1 MGSQL
6 FLRLLSI
13 FVAENKIVVPT
24 DNSLCHQLQ
33 LNQDV
38 QPISK
43 IKFPNSKLEKLLMDL
58 QDRLIENVI

>member
-6 FLRLLSI
+6 FFRLLSI

-33 LNQDV
+33 LNQDA
-38 QPISK
+38 QPIFQ
-43 IKFPNSKLEKLLMDL
+43 IKFPNSKLEMLLMD
-58 QDRLIENVI
+58 